1 MFFQSITETKNG
13 KPIRSQLTKKTEMK
27 HLFFCFKQMIEYF
40 CLQISEINDQ
50 SKYFYRRI
58 TSKESYLKNCNVHIN
73 HWSNYFR

>member
-1 MFFQSITETKNG
+1 
-13 KPIRSQLTKKTEMK
+13 MK